1 MYVDISLIEN
11 NISFMIRSTYMYH
24 RCNLIINSEIVIR
37 WQLLLTIFLLK
48 LILNELTTLDF
59 SNYKATVIW
68 LLIEVYSFD
77 MLLQISLIS
86 LAVLLGF
93 DTSYYKWKVWL
104 GLIEIKWLI
113 YEYGWL
119 DLLSQEGKF
128 LQLLREIIAELRGSS

>member
-1 MYVDISLIEN
+1 
-11 NISFMIRSTYMYH
+11 MIRSTYMYH

-77 MLLQISLIS
+77 MLISNQP
-86 LAVLLGF
+86 
-93 DTSYYKWKVWL
+93 Y
-104 GLIEIKWLI
+104 
-113 YEYGWL
+113 
-119 DLLSQEGKF
+119 LSSSP
-128 LQLLREIIAELRGSS
+128 LRF